1 MSMLAE
7 ALRLLRVF
15 HDMKQGELAE
25 RLELSKSYVSEI
37 ENGNRT
43 PSLDVIEKYAETF
56 GVPISS
62 IMFFSEQLESQKGK
76 QSATLTT
83 RNAIASKILNLLRV
97 IEERTES
104 NGAR

>member
-1 MSMLAE
+1 MLSE

-43 PSLDVIEKYAETF
+43 PSFDVIEKYANIF

-62 IMFFSEQLESQKGK
+62 IMFFSEQLDAKHGDKAHAGS
-76 QSATLTT
+76 T
-83 RNAIASKILNLLRV
+83 RKVIASKILNFLKV
-97 IEERTES
+97 IEERTAVHE
-104 NGAR
+104 AP